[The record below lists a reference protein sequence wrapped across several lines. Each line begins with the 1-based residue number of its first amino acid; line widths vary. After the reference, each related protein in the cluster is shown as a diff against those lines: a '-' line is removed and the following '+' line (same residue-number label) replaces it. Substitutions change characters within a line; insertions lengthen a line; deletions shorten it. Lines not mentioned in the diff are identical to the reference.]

1 VIRAAAVAVIALGV
15 LSGCSQPLTV
25 DAYVAEASRA
35 ADAYV
40 TESQNL
46 SYDYQST
53 LEDDVRRIA
62 EEGGEGA
69 IEEATN
75 LVSRETIAYLAVLS
89 DAMRR
94 YADDLDDLD
103 APSAV
108 ADAHDAHV
116 AAVEAVLFAIPATRD
131 AVESAGDIAGIQ
143 LALTSSGFADGQ
155 ARWTITCSALEQ
167 AVRDQGTGLDLRCTR
182 QDRQP

>member
-1 VIRAAAVAVIALGV
+1 MIRASAVVVLAITL
-15 LSGCSQPLTV
+15 LSGCTQPLTI
-25 DAYVAEASRA
+25 DAYVTEASRA

-53 LEDDVRRIA
+53 LEDEVRRIA
-62 EEGGEGA
+62 EEGGDGA

-75 LVSRETIAYLAVLS
+75 LVTRETIAYLAVLS

-94 YADDLDDLD
+94 YASDLNDLD
-103 APSAV
+103 APRAI

-116 AAVEAVLFAIPATRD
+116 AAVEAVLSAIPATRD
-131 AVESAGDIAGIQ
+131 AVESAGDIAAIQ
-143 LALTSSGFADGQ
+143 LALASSGFADGQ
-155 ARWTITCSALEQ
+155 ARWTITCTALEQ
-167 AVRDQGTGLDLRCTR
+167 AVRDQGSGLDLRCTR
-182 QDRQP
+182 QDSQP

>member
-1 VIRAAAVAVIALGV
+1 MTRVAVVVVVAAAI

-53 LEDDVRRIA
+53 LEDEVRRIA

-69 IEEATN
+69 IDEATN
-75 LVSRETIAYLAVLS
+75 LVTRETIAYLAVLS
-89 DAMRR
+89 DAMYR
-94 YADDLDDLD
+94 YASDLSDLD
-103 APSAV
+103 APRAIS
-108 ADAHDAHV
+108 DAHDAHV
-116 AAVEAVLFAIPATRD
+116 AAVEAVLASIPATRD
-131 AVESAGDIAGIQ
+131 AVESAGDIAAVQ
-143 LALTSSGFADGQ
+143 VALASSGFADGQ
-155 ARWTITCSALEQ
+155 VRWTITCTALEQ
-167 AVRDQGTGLDLRCTR
+167 AVRDQGSGLDLRCTR
-182 QDRQP
+182 QDPQP